1 MNFFAFPDSHAV
13 APKSSR
19 IRPATSSRVLL
30 EILRERI
37 HKCCFILVSIL
48 WPKNHVSTQI
58 CQKKT
63 PKSGLIGDSQT
74 SYISIEPSKSATHSH
89 KSAKSKPKKSITLSP
104 KKKHKQSWQK
114 TKNKIIKKCI
124 HHPLIPLTP
133 PQKKR
138 KVWPFF
144 ASYERPPAA

>member
-1 MNFFAFPDSHAV
+1 MKFFAFPDSHAV

-30 EILRERI
+30 EILRERL

-89 KSAKSKPKKSITLSP
+89 KSAKSKPKKSITLP
-104 KKKHKQSWQK
+104 PKGKKTQTKLAKKK
-114 TKNKIIKKCI
+114 ILKKFL
-124 HHPLIPLTP
+124 HHPHPLP
-133 PQKKR
+133 
-138 KVWPFF
+138 
-144 ASYERPPAA
+144 